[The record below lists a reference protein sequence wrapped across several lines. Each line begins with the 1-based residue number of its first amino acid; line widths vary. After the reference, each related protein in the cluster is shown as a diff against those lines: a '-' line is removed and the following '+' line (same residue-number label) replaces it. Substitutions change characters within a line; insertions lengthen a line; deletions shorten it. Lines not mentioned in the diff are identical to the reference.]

1 MVINRLKKQSGTTL
15 MELLVVIS
23 IIGIMTGIMVISV
36 RQTDTEEL
44 KAVAERV
51 VADFKQI
58 RNLAASHVINEDNEY
73 PAGGYG
79 IYFDDSTTPSEYI
92 IFADD
97 GQNPGYQDTEDSMI
111 NKVLFSDDDLT
122 IKPIPGNYNIQF
134 YFTFITEHTANTDI
148 PYADHAAGSIEIE
161 NASSDKAIIS
171 VYDLIDPSFIWGN
184 ISVEYEQ

>member
-1 MVINRLKKQSGTTL
+1 MDRIKIEENNEQMKEMLRELNKNFLTVFIGVGGTGSRIVEKL
-15 MELLVVIS
+15 YDM
-23 IIGIMTGIMVISV
+23 
-36 RQTDTEEL
+36 
-44 KAVAERV
+44 A
-51 VADFKQI
+51 
-58 RNLAASHVINEDNEY
+58 NN
-73 PAGGYG
+73 
-79 IYFDDSTTPSEYI
+79 STQYH
-92 IFADD
+92 
-97 GQNPGYQDTEDSMI
+97 SMI